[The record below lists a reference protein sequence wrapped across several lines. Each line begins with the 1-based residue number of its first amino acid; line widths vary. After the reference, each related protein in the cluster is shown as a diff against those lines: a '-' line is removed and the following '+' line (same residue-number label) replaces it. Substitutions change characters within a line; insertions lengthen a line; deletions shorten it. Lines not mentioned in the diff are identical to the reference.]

1 MSQGINGALANTSV
15 KLKLS
20 LGFGLVLLLTL
31 IITLTGWHSLDT
43 MIERSES
50 LTSIAQLNMMTEDLR
65 AERIIFR
72 LENTPASAKSVRDGI
87 NEIEAH
93 LTLLRKDDHPADILE
108 MLNKQSETV
117 RALEQTF
124 TNLNQVLQTR
134 DASRL
139 QINNLSDVVIKAVDQ
154 VEGDVLKAVSE
165 EQDNKEKLDEFTNI
179 LQLRRHVQDAQFAV
193 QAYLYTGKE
202 ASETAAVAAID
213 EALMEVAQITASP
226 SDTNAS
232 ILMTARS
239 ALEDYRAQLNRL
251 RELQTQAEA
260 AQESMEGMG
269 DTLLTSTSDIS
280 TLQTQRRDSEAD
292 RSRSTLIGVALLAI
306 VLGLLAAWLI
316 TRQIMV
322 PLQQTL
328 SAAKRI
334 SEGDLSVD
342 LVIHRHDEMGGLQQ
356 SMQDMTLRL
365 RTLIAGISDGIT
377 QIASAATQLSAVT
390 EQTSAGVNNQKRE
403 TDQVATAMN
412 QMTATVIEVARNAE
426 EASEAALQADQQAR
440 EGDKVVAD
448 AIGQIERLAM
458 EVTNSTDA
466 VGQLKLE
473 SDKIGGVLDVIKS
486 VSQQTNLLALNAA
499 IEAARAGEAGRG
511 FAVVADEVRSLALRT
526 QESTEEI
533 ELLISALQSGTQQVV
548 STLDSSRT
556 LTDRSVELSRRAGA
570 ALEHITRTVSTIQTM
585 NQQIATAG
593 EEQSVVAEQIN
604 RSVSTVRDVS
614 EQTAAASEE
623 TAASSLELARLGT
636 HLQEMVGKFRVS

>member
-15 KLKLS
+15 KIKLS

-31 IITLTGWHSLDT
+31 VITLTGWHGLDT

-50 LTSIAQLNMMTEDLR
+50 LTAIGQLNTMTEDLR

-72 LENTPASAKSVRDGI
+72 VENTPASAQSVIDGI

-93 LTLLRKDDHPADILE
+93 LVTLRRDDHPADILKL
-108 MLNKQSETV
+108 LNDQSETV
-117 RALEQTF
+117 RSLETAF
-124 TNLNQVLQTR
+124 TELSQMLQNR
-134 DASRL
+134 DAARVKL
-139 QINNLSDVVIKAVDQ
+139 KALMDAAIATIGQ
-154 VEGDVLKAVSE
+154 VESEVLKIVSE
-165 EQDNKEKLDEFTNI
+165 EQGNGDRLDEFTNI
-179 LQLRRHVQDAQFAV
+179 MQLRQQVHDARFEV
-193 QAYLYTGKE
+193 QAYIYSGQESYEL
-202 ASETAAVAAID
+202 AAVAAID
-213 EALMEVAQITASP
+213 GALKEVDQIAADQSDAHVSGLRNAREALADYRGQLDQLKLVQSQVDAAQASMAALGDKLLESTAQIS
-226 SDTNAS
+226 
-232 ILMTARS
+232 
-239 ALEDYRAQLNRL
+239 
-251 RELQTQAEA
+251 
-260 AQESMEGMG
+260 SMQSE
-269 DTLLTSTSDIS
+269 
-280 TLQTQRRDSEAD
+280 RRDSEANQ
-292 RSRSTLIGVALLAI
+292 SRNTLIGIAALAI
-306 VLGLLAAWLI
+306 LLGLLAAWLI
-316 TRQIMV
+316 TRQILI
-322 PLQQTL
+322 PLRETL
-328 SAAKRI
+328 SAADRI
-334 SEGDLSVD
+334 ARGDLSVD
-342 LVIHRHDEMGGLQQ
+342 LKIHRHDEMGSLQQ

-365 RTLIAGISDGIT
+365 RALIGGISDGIA
-377 QIASAATQLSAVT
+377 QIASAAAQLSAVT

-412 QMTATVIEVARNAE
+412 QMTSTVLEVARNAE

-448 AIGQIERLAM
+448 AIGQIERLAV

-466 VGQLKLE
+466 MGQLKLE

-511 FAVVADEVRSLALRT
+511 FAVVADEVRSLAQRT

-533 ELLISALQSGTQQVV
+533 ELLIGALQSGTQQVV
-548 STLDSSRT
+548 STLDASRA

-604 RSVSTVRDVS
+604 RSVLTVRDVS

-636 HLQEMVGKFRVS
+636 HLQEMVSKFRVS

>member
-20 LGFGLVLLLTL
+20 LGFGAVLLLTL
-31 IITLTGWHSLDT
+31 VITLTGWHGLDT

-50 LTSIAQLNMMTEDLR
+50 LTSIAQLNAMTKDLR
-65 AERIIFR
+65 AERITFR
-72 LENTPASAKSVRDGI
+72 MENTADSANLVSKRI

-93 LTLLRKDDHPADILE
+93 LVTLRRHNHSADILE

-117 RALEQTF
+117 RSLETAFAELSQ
-124 TNLNQVLQTR
+124 LLQSR

-139 QINNLSDVVIKAVDQ
+139 QMKNLSDVLIKAVDQ

-165 EQDNKEKLDEFTNI
+165 EQDNNEKLDEFTNI
-179 LQLRRHVQDAQFAV
+179 LQLRRHIQDAQFEA
-193 QAYLYTGKE
+193 QAYLYTANE
-202 ASETAAVAAID
+202 VSETAAVASID
-213 EALMEVAQITASP
+213 EALKEVAQIMASP

-232 ILMTARS
+232 ILMTARK
-239 ALEDYRAQLNRL
+239 ALEDYRAQLNKL
-251 RELQTQAEA
+251 NELQTQAEA
-260 AQESMEGMG
+260 AHESMEGMG
-269 DTLLTSTSDIS
+269 DTLLTSTGDIS
-280 TLQTQRRDSEAD
+280 SLQSQRRDSEAD
-292 RSRSTLIGVALLAI
+292 QSRNTLIAVATLAI
-306 VLGLLAAWLI
+306 VMGLLAAWLI
-316 TRQIMV
+316 TRQIIL

-334 SEGDLSVD
+334 AGGDLSVD
-342 LVIHRHDEMGGLQQ
+342 LDIRRHDEMGSLQQ
-356 SMQDMTLRL
+356 SMQDMTSRL
-365 RTLIAGISDGIT
+365 RALIAGISDGIA
-377 QIASAATQLSAVT
+377 QIASAAIQLSAVT

-403 TDQVATAMN
+403 TDQVATAMI
-412 QMTATVIEVARNAE
+412 QMTSTVMEVARSAE

-448 AIGQIERLAM
+448 AIGQIERLAT
-458 EVTNSTDA
+458 EVANSTEA
-466 VGQLKLE
+466 MGQLKQE

-533 ELLISALQSGTQQVV
+533 ELLILALQSGTQQVV
-548 STLDSSRT
+548 STLDASRT

-604 RSVSTVRDVS
+604 RSVLTVRDVS
-614 EQTAAASEE
+614 EQTAAASEQ
-623 TAASSLELARLGT
+623 TAASSLELARLGS